1 MSPHKMTFEEYLEF
15 LVQFFL
21 IFFLQRRKTII
32 KTDKNK
38 L

>member
-1 MSPHKMTFEEYLEF
+1 MTRHKMTFEEYLEF
-15 LVQFFL
+15 LVQFFI
-21 IFFLQRRKTII
+21 IFFLSQQRKVI

>member
-1 MSPHKMTFEEYLEF
+1 MIRHKMTFEEYLEF
-15 LVQFFL
+15 LVQFFT
-21 IFFLQRRKTII
+21 IFLLFQQRKII

>member
-1 MSPHKMTFEEYLEF
+1 MNKHKMTFEEYLEF

-21 IFFLQRRKTII
+21 IFSLQYRKTII

>member
-1 MSPHKMTFEEYLEF
+1 MNKRVMTFEEYLEF

-21 IFFLQRRKTII
+21 IFSLQQHKKVI